1 MGDGDKGEKSLVE
14 IRVREEVDKPEFD
27 ETLQEMEVLGSS

>member
-27 ETLQEMEVLGSS
+27 EQEMEVLGSS